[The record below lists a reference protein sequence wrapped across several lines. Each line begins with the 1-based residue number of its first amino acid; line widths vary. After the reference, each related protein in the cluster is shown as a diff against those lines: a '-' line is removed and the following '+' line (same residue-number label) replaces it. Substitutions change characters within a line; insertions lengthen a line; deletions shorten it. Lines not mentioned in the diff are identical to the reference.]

1 MMNEFYLSSYDLD
14 WFCYD
19 DNGHIAVLFSNGT
32 TAVLPKSL
40 TNYDVLYSYFYL
52 EFDISTS
59 KTWMDEALKFFA
71 CKGVIAY
78 DADSVNFGQYDQCN
92 SPEFLCNISQIPKNI
107 VEKMAKFNGIFLWN
121 ISIPLLPDSINLA
134 KLSENL

>member
-52 EFDISTS
+52 EFDYSTS

-78 DADSVNFGQYDQCN
+78 DADSVNFG
-92 SPEFLCNISQIPKNI
+92 
-107 VEKMAKFNGIFLWN
+107 
-121 ISIPLLPDSINLA
+121 
-134 KLSENL
+134 